1 MALNPLNRLCR
12 KILLIIDDY
21 TNNWT
26 NPVYIQTQYLR
37 NGVNIVVHSEN
48 MFAVT
53 QENWKEYKN
62 YVP

>member
-1 MALNPLNRLCR
+1 M
-12 KILLIIDDY
+12 IIDDY

-37 NGVNIVVHSEN
+37 NGVYIVVHSEN

-62 YVP
+62 YGP